1 VKLAIRSVSQT
12 TELNAA
18 AAEEMAA
25 SAEELGAQAQGLRD
39 LVKRFR
45 V

>member
-1 VKLAIRSVSQT
+1 VSQT
-12 TELNAA
+12 TESNAA
-18 AAEEMAA
+18 AAEQMAA